1 MATKASAANPAA
13 NVSKISATNCT
24 QGNELTLTV
33 IYIYI
38 HTCTISDFYFTEI
51 N

>member
-1 MATKASAANPAA
+1 MATKASPANPVA

-38 HTCTISDFYFTEI
+38 YTHALSQTFILQR
-51 N
+51 